1 MADDG
6 RAEDEDG
13 GAGER
18 ARGEAWLT
26 YRYRLG
32 GGAAEA
38 AGTIK
43 APSFASAARRLL
55 RQRLAG
61 HLGPAPAYLR
71 LRAAG
76 EEEVLFRV
84 TPPGEGSGGAPQLAV
99 VPPDAYRFG
108 PPDDAA
114 GPDPGTGR

>member
-6 RAEDEDG
+6 LTEDDESRAE
-13 GAGER
+13 ER
-18 ARGEAWLT
+18 ARGEGWLT

-38 AGTIK
+38 SGTIK
-43 APSFASAARRLL
+43 APSFASAARRLV
-55 RQRLAG
+55 RQRLSG

-71 LRAAG
+71 VRAAG

-84 TPPGEGSGGAPQLAV
+84 TPPGEGSAGAPQLEV
-99 VPPDAYRFG
+99 VPPGTYRFG
-108 PPDDAA
+108 PADDAA
-114 GPDPGTGR
+114 GLDPGR